1 MCYTVPE
8 SPAHLTTSHVS
19 ANMSIQLNNDEC
31 FTEEEDRPTET
42 KANATTKPEA
52 EMKNDPCKQDKQGDM
67 KRNKQETSSST
78 SQKPEK
84 TVPGVNPDGGINPT
98 PGEDMTEPAETKD
111 LRAKLADLTK
121 TGIEMAKNAGDHVSS
136 SSSEVSSMSESTD
149 SSDDSNTSSND
160 EAEKSKKRKKK
171 KKRAKM
177 RKRKREKLLL
187 KLKKARKE
195 LKKKSDLTKATAP
208 NCTSKQEKE
217 RTPPQQ
223 TSREAYASTPIEPNK
238 RDSQSSE
245 DTDRRSW
252 MNEREDTQYSGREQI
267 QQNQGYKIPKLA
279 KRDSF
284 PSTPQ
289 GREGSPCPS
298 VSIERVVYADHNQR
312 DRERREREEQRE
324 ERIEQE
330 KIRMHRRVE
339 DIFPNSRAIT
349 SVLTDARW
357 CTPCRAFNIGQCDM
371 PERSHTMIQDRQTK
385 HICSI
390 CHYAAGTCNS
400 HTARNC
406 KLDRFLT
413 HEVERRREEN
423 RRLLSTRTERDSREE
438 DRKYWGTGGPP
449 HRGGRGRELRREYGR
464 P

>member
-1 MCYTVPE
+1 
-8 SPAHLTTSHVS
+8 
-19 ANMSIQLNNDEC
+19 MSIQLNNDEC

-42 KANATTKPEA
+42 KASTATRPEA
-52 EMKNDPCKQDKQGDM
+52 ELENDPSKQEKQGDM
-67 KRNKQETSSST
+67 NQNKQETSSST
-78 SQKPEK
+78 SKKTEK
-84 TVPGVNPDGGINPT
+84 TVPGINPDGGINPT
-98 PGEDMTEPAETKD
+98 PGEDMIEPTETKD

-121 TGIEMAKNAGDHVSS
+121 TGIELAKREGEQASS
-136 SSSEVSSMSESTD
+136 SSSEVSSVSD
-149 SSDDSNTSSND
+149 SSGSSEDSDTSSND
-160 EAEKSKKRKKK
+160 EAEKAKKKKK
-171 KKRAKM
+171 KKRRAKM
-177 RKRKREKLLL
+177 RKKKREKLLL

-195 LKKKSDLTKATAP
+195 LKKKSEMTKTHEP
-208 NCTSKQEKE
+208 SSSMQQEKE
-217 RTPPQQ
+217 TNPQP
-223 TSREAYASTPIEPNK
+223 ASGEMLPLERNK
-238 RDSQSSE
+238 RDSHSSD

-252 MNEREDTQYSGREQI
+252 KKEREDTHFLDREHEQKGH
-267 QQNQGYKIPKLA
+267 GYKIPKLA
-279 KRDSF
+279 KRDFF
-284 PSTPQ
+284 PPPTQ
-289 GREGSPCPS
+289 DREGSPCPS

-357 CTPCRAFNIGQCDM
+357 CTPCRAFNVGQCDL
-371 PERSHTMIQDRQTK
+371 PERQHTMIQDRQIK

-413 HEVERRREEN
+413 HEAERRREEN
-423 RRLLSTRTERDSREE
+423 RRLLSTKTERDSREE
-438 DRKYWGTGGPP
+438 ERQYWGTGGPP
-449 HRGGRGRELRREYGR
+449 HRGGRGREHRREYGR